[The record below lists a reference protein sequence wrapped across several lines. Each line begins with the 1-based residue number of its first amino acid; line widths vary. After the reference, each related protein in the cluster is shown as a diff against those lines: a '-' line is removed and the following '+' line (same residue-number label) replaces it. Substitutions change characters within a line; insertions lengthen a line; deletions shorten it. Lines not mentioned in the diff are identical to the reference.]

1 MNLLPRLRAS
11 QFLVLIGVCVTGV
24 CVFGVCVSGLSACG
38 GPLPQR
44 SASGSASGAVQ
55 GSKLTTGE
63 ALRPTSARTAPPPK
77 GTPSPIPIAEG
88 DPQWGDRFAPV
99 TLVAFYDPQDDSMVR
114 TLARLAGTQDR
125 SKLRIVH
132 KFREQRESPSL
143 LAQAAAG
150 VQVRGGSSASLDF
163 LMRAVEAKRRAGFT
177 EGGATPTTDGDLI
190 EWATKA
196 GLANPAKW
204 LIELKQGQ
212 FRGALADAAKLAAE
226 LSTPAPVAVYANG
239 QLAAGVTSED
249 LIALVERETRKAALR
264 TERGTQREDLYAEMT
279 IANLDR
285 AKAGVSSL
293 AAARD
298 DASLRGP
305 TSDLQVTDIAP
316 GDGATVKC
324 GDNVTVHYTGMLV
337 DGTVF
342 DSSKP
347 RGQPFSFEIGRGMVI
362 KGWDR
367 GLIGMRVGG
376 KRRLVI
382 PPALGYGERGSPPKI
397 PPNAVLTFD
406 VELLETK

>member
-1 MNLLPRLRAS
+1 MILLPSVRAPLS
-11 QFLVLIGVCVTGV
+11 IVLIG
-24 CVFGVCVSGLSACG
+24 LYACG

-44 SASGSASGAVQ
+44 SVSGSSPGAATSTNPAMTE
-55 GSKLTTGE
+55 G
-63 ALRPTSARTAPPPK
+63 LRPTSSRTAPPPK
-77 GTPSPIPIAEG
+77 GTPSPIPVAEG

-132 KFREQRESPSL
+132 KFRAQREAPSL

-150 VQVRGGSSASLDF
+150 VQVQGGSSASLDF
-163 LMRAVEAKRRAGFT
+163 LMRAVEAKRRAGLVD
-177 EGGATPTTDGDLI
+177 GSATPTPDADLL

-196 GLANPAKW
+196 GLANPTKW
-204 LIELKQGQ
+204 LTEVKQGQ
-212 FRGALADAAKLAAE
+212 FRGALTDTAKLAAE
-226 LSTPAPVAVYANG
+226 LAAPAPVAVYANG
-239 QLAAGVTSED
+239 QLAVGVSAEE
-249 LIALVERETRKAALR
+249 LVALVEREARKAALR
-264 TERGTQREDLYAEMT
+264 TERGTQREDLYAETT
-279 IANLDR
+279 IANLER
-285 AKAGVSSL
+285 AKTGVSSA

-305 TSDLQVTDIAP
+305 NSDLQITDISP
-316 GDGATVKC
+316 GDGATVKR
-324 GDNVTVHYTGMLV
+324 GDTVVVHYTGMLL

-367 GLIGMRVGG
+367 GLVGMRVGG

-406 VELLETK
+406 VELIETK